1 MKGIKFHP
9 RALAFIRQQTP
20 AIRRRIGEGLRA
32 IQMGMVLGMPKSRPM
47 PDVAAGVAELRVKD
61 SGSTARVFYITK
73 VAELIIVFHGFEKN
87 TPKTPRREIELG
99 KKRLKEI
106 LDETV

>member
-1 MKGIKFHP
+1 MKGCA
-9 RALAFIRQQTP
+9 RSRWAWCSECRRVVRCRTSLLAW
-20 AIRRRIGEGLRA
+20 G
-32 IQMGMVLGMPKSRPM
+32 
-47 PDVAAGVAELRVKD
+47 ELRVKD
-61 SGSTARVFYITK
+61 AGSTARVFYITK